1 MSQKNQKGHPTT
13 TTIYLKYTNLEDMLK
28 VIVYAAQSPIG
39 LTPMLYHVKHNNDE
53 ILFVESGAVN
63 PVIHYIIQDEKPS
76 KKFIELRRLTGEYV
90 FVDKIGNDTQS
101 IYVPILELEK
111 CSFNFPL

>member
-1 MSQKNQKGHPTT
+1 MSQKNQKEGPTT

-63 PVIHYIIQDEKPS
+63 PVIHYIIQEKPS
-76 KKFIELRRLTGEYV
+76 KKFIELRRLTGEYI

-101 IYVPILELEK
+101 LYVPILELEK